1 MDQENS
7 SSLSTDTESDEKED
21 MIQEN
26 DQQSKI
32 VVDTLLALFS
42 NSKSNVHEDNI
53 HNSATVSNSG
63 NSTIDIKLHIDF
75 TTIAFAVLY
84 SLYASKLLSYEELD
98 TALRKLQ
105 ELNKS

>member
-7 SSLSTDTESDEKED
+7 TRQPINTESDEKED
-21 MIQEN
+21 LIPEN

-32 VVDTLLALFS
+32 VIDTLLGLFS
-42 NSKSNVHEDNI
+42 HSKSVVHEDKI
-53 HNSATVSNSG
+53 HNSSIVSNSG

-75 TTIAFAVLY
+75 TTIAFAVIY
-84 SLYASKLLSYEELD
+84 SLYASKLLTFEELD

-105 ELNKS
+105 ELTIS